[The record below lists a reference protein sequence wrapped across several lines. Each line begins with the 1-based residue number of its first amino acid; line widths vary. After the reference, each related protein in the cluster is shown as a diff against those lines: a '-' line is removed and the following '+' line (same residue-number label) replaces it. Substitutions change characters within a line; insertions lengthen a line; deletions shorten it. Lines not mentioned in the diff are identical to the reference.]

1 MSRGGITL
9 WKFEPIKPEKEVI
22 SLRLDTRMLQE
33 INDWAMEIDI
43 SRNEFINQCIDFALK
58 NIDTELI
65 EQVER
70 RHNGR
75 GGMSRR
81 LRTGFEDD
89 EKEKDEE
96 WLFPRLFLN
105 HVCFFT

>member
-1 MSRGGITL
+1 MA
-9 WKFEPIKPEKEVI
+9 KFIPQKQDKEVI
-22 SLRLDTRMLQE
+22 SIRLPADLLKE
-33 INDWAMEIDI
+33 IDENAAKADI

-96 WLFPRLFLN
+96 
-105 HVCFFT
+105 